1 MTTKT
6 KLLPPAI
13 NTANYP
19 AGGAFNQVLAW
30 DEAAAQQ
37 DALRA
42 NQVAAENY
50 ATTFSDW
57 LMRYT
62 AGNIPYDSTP
72 PAPPV
77 TQWAHVIETTEDTGA
92 LTFSYDLVAS
102 PLGTPVCP
110 IPAYTKM
117 PPPSTGQS
125 LMAKLVAEGQNATA
139 GNSNPTIAVVNVGE
153 TSTDSAGNVWVRT
166 Q

>member
-6 KLLPPAI
+6 KLLPPAA
-13 NTANYP
+13 NTATYP
-19 AGGAFNQVLAW
+19 AGGAFGQVLAW
-30 DEAAAQQ
+30 DEASAQS
-37 DALRA
+37 DALNA
-42 NQVAAENY
+42 NQVAVENY

-57 LMRYT
+57 LTRYM
-62 AGNIPYDSTP
+62 AGNIPYDSMP

-77 TQWAHVIETTEDTGA
+77 TKWVHAVETTEDNGA
-92 LTFSYDLVAS
+92 LTFTYDLVDS
-102 PLGTPVCP
+102 PLKTPVCA

-117 PPPSTGQS
+117 PSPSTGQS
-125 LMAKLVAEGQNATA
+125 LMGKLVSEGQNAT
-139 GNSNPTIAVVNVGE
+139 GNPTIAVVPVGS